1 MSSIEIREFSQS
13 IKNFVAASPL
23 PAEVKRLALAEI
35 LREQERAAA
44 EQIRLEAIEREEE
57 EEK

>member
-1 MSSIEIREFSQS
+1 MISIEIREFSQS

-35 LREQERAAA
+35 LRDQERAAT

>member
-1 MSSIEIREFSQS
+1 MSSIEIGEFSQS

>member
-23 PAEVKRLALAEI
+23 PAEVKRLALTEI
-35 LREQERAAA
+35 LRDQERAAA
-44 EQIRLEAIEREEE
+44 EQIQLEAIAREKK

>member
-13 IKNFVAASPL
+13 IKNFVTASPL